1 MQCYNQDSEGQEDLL
16 EWGLDQQAE
25 HTESIM
31 FGLGWVWE
39 EHEGN
44 VTGQGHDKGHCSWHF
59 WARTAPCHHSSLF
72 TSQQP

>member
-44 VTGQGHDKGHCSWHF
+44 VTGQGHDKGHCS
-59 WARTAPCHHSSLF
+59 
-72 TSQQP
+72 